1 MSSADTIRHKDLKE
15 PDRFQLTAT
24 HAAGW
29 LASHRRPVYGALAA
43 VAAIAV
49 AVGIVSA
56 VQARR
61 EAHAGAA
68 VAKLL
73 ENVAATVSSVPL
85 PGVPGSFFPTEE
97 AKQRAVVASADA
109 ILAEYGGTGPA
120 LLAALAKGDAHLALG
135 EWDPAAK
142 AYEAFLD
149 RAGKADSLRFG
160 ALEGLA
166 LVAEGKGDLAAAAAG
181 FERLGKEAPAFA
193 DRADLERARV
203 LAAAGK
209 VDEARKLLAAFP
221 EAHPE
226 SLLKAEAAT
235 RLARLGS

>member
-97 AKQRAVVASADA
+97 AKQRAVVASASSSGSSVSC
-109 ILAEYGGTGPA
+109 IGS
-120 LLAALAKGDAHLALG
+120 
-135 EWDPAAK
+135 
-142 AYEAFLD
+142 
-149 RAGKADSLRFG
+149 RQSS
-160 ALEGLA
+160 
-166 LVAEGKGDLAAAAAG
+166 VASTTRSAQSISFCAC
-181 FERLGKEAPAFA
+181 
-193 DRADLERARV
+193 
-203 LAAAGK
+203 
-209 VDEARKLLAAFP
+209 
-221 EAHPE
+221 H
-226 SLLKAEAAT
+226 AT
-235 RLARLGS
+235 RSGVLNRRRSVSCASRSCMISIHARP